1 MFDIGFSELVVI
13 GIVLLIVVGPER
25 LPGVARTAGHLLGR
39 LQRYVASVKSDI
51 QREIHLDELRKLRE
65 RAHTIDQ
72 TLRAEVS
79 EIQTSLTETLTLS
92 SSAEPPEDAPPAA
105 AADAPSS
112 PRREPALDAR
122 PLTPAD
128 KA

>member
-39 LQRYVASVKSDI
+39 LQRCVASVKSDI

-65 RAHTIDQ
+65 QARTIDL
-72 TLRAEVS
+72 TLRAEVN

-92 SSAEPPEDAPPAA
+92 SSAEPPEDGLPAA
-105 AADAPSS
+105 ADTPPS
-112 PRREPALDAR
+112 PRREPALDAP